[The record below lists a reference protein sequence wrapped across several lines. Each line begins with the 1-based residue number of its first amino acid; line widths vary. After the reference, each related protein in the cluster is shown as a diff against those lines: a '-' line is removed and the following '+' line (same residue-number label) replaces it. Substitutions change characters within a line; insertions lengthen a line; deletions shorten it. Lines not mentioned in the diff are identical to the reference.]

1 MQKPEKW
8 LKPWHVGTHLG
19 VLIENYQINTNMT
32 GFRWF
37 SKIVHPCALEESSQ
51 SIERVNQLFKELHF
65 YDYLG
70 IQQIIMPYISAHDFK
85 TRYDIWVWLDFGFTL
100 HICATGFF
108 KISFYS

>member
-19 VLIENYQINTNMT
+19 VLIENYPINTNMT

-37 SKIVHPCALEESSQ
+37 SKIVHPCALEESSH

-70 IQQIIMPYISAHDFK
+70 IQVWVYIIQNN
-85 TRYDIWVWLDFGFTL
+85 
-100 HICATGFF
+100 TGYVS
-108 KISFYS
+108 KGSNKMIY